1 MRDSSPVTERRGRG
15 APAGRI
21 VGGARPVTLKDVAR
35 SLGLSPATVSLVL
48 NRAPGA
54 NAIPTRTQERV
65 FEAARRLDYRPNLL
79 ARSLR
84 SQRTS
89 SIGVLVPEINEG
101 YTAGLMSGVENYL
114 SRNRYFYLVASHRSR
129 PDLLAS
135 YLRMF
140 EDRMV
145 EGFILSGA
153 MLADSPVLPTVAV
166 AARKK
171 LPGVTN
177 LLIDQ
182 DAAARAALAH
192 LSELGHRRI
201 AFFRGWPE
209 NVDAEDRWR
218 AIGEQARLLG
228 LELDEALTL
237 KLTGRGYGAVFSPE
251 EGYEEGYALGRELL
265 ERGRRFTALF
275 AFNDIS
281 AIGAMRAFL
290 DAGLGIPQDVSVVG
304 FDDIQSAAFLNPSLT
319 TVRQPLH
326 AMGELA
332 GRVLL
337 QRLAGGEAPEE
348 VIVEPELV
356 VRGSSGPAAEP

>member
-1 MRDSSPVTERRGRG
+1 
-15 APAGRI
+15 
-21 VGGARPVTLKDVAR
+21 VTLKDVAR

-48 NRAPGA
+48 NGAPGA
-54 NAIPTRTQERV
+54 NAIPPHTQERV
-65 FEAARRLDYRPNLL
+65 FEAARRLHYRPNLV

-101 YTAGLMSGVENYL
+101 YTAGLMSGVEDYL
-114 SRNRYFYLVASHRSR
+114 SSEKYFYLVASHRSR
-129 PDLLAS
+129 PELLQQ
-135 YLRMF
+135 YLQMF

-145 EGFILSGA
+145 EGFIVSGVLLSEA
-153 MLADSPVLPTVAV
+153 PALPTVAI
-166 AARKK
+166 AARRR

-177 LLIDQ
+177 LVIDQ
-182 DAAARAALAH
+182 DAAARDALCH
-192 LSELGHRRI
+192 LAELGHRRI

-209 NVDAEDRWR
+209 NADADDRWR
-218 AIGEQARLLG
+218 AIREHAGALG
-228 LELDEALTL
+228 LEVGETLTL
-237 KLTGRGYGAVFSPE
+237 RLTGRGYTTTFSPE
-251 EGYEEGYALGRELL
+251 EAYEEAYGLGRDLL
-265 ERGRRFTALF
+265 ERDRSFTALF

-290 DAGLGIPQDVSVVG
+290 DAGLRIPKDVSVVG

-326 AMGELA
+326 EMGVIA

-337 QRLAGGEAPEE
+337 QRLAGEEAPDE
-348 VIVEPELV
+348 VVVEPKLV
-356 VRGSSGPAAEP
+356 VRGSTGPAPND